1 MAGTSLQKI
10 YCWRIKLDRLYVYM
24 ASTEKGA
31 LRMGMGFNS
40 EPDTRAFFKELYPNS
55 ELLENHDANRPLQK
69 AVEAAFFNEE
79 TKDELDLDMD
89 CTAFQWSALK
99 TIAKIPF
106 GETRT
111 YGQVAAM
118 AGNPKGARA
127 VGQAMGRNPLPLI
140 FP

>member
-1 MAGTSLQKI
+1 MARASLQII
-10 YCWRIKLDRLYVYM
+10 YCWRIKLDRLHVYM
-24 ASTEKGA
+24 ASTKKGV

-40 EPDTRAFFKELYPNS
+40 EPDAGAFFKKLYPNS
-55 ELLENHDANRPLQK
+55 ELLENHDANRHLQR

-89 CTAFQWSALK
+89 CTPFQWSVMKA
-99 TIAKIPF
+99 IAKIPF

-111 YGQVAAM
+111 YGQVAGM
-118 AGNPKGARA
+118 AGSPKGARA
-127 VGQAMGRNPLPLI
+127 VGQAMGRNPIPLI